1 MKEFIPLNYAEKV
14 IYEAFKQLD
23 ELSIKRLHDRVY

>member
-14 IYEAFKQLD
+14 IYDGFKKFD